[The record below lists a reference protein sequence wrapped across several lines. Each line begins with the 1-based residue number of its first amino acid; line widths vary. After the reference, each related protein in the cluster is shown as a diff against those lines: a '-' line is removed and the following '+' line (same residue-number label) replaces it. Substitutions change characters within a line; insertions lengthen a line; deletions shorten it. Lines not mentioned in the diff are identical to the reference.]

1 MKKDTLTTIFAI
13 VGAVVA
19 VAAAV
24 CAVLYFLDKKGVLK
38 LQKTDYCYEEDFP
51 DEEIVVE

>member
-1 MKKDTLTTIFAI
+1 MKKDTLTTILAI
-13 VGAVVA
+13 IGAVVA

-24 CAVLYFLDKKGVLK
+24 AAVLYYLDKKGVLR

-51 DEEIVVE
+51 DEEIIVE